1 MGFYKYINILACAL
15 AAMLHFGER
24 AKADNVT
31 VFAAASL
38 KEVIDEIGADF
49 TARSGHTVIASF
61 AGSSVLARQ
70 IEYGAPADLFIS
82 ASTEWMD
89 YLEARGTLAENTRI
103 DLVGNRLVLIG
114 SVEDSAPI
122 RLDRT
127 LDLPTLLN
135 GGRLAVALTNAVPAG
150 IYAKAALEALGLW
163 TEVQPFLAETDNVR
177 AAMALV
183 AVGAAPLGIVYA
195 TDAKAEKRVSIRG
208 FFPQD
213 THPEIVYPAALTA
226 QSTGPAARLL
236 LDYLKSPAADAA
248 FERYGFILR
257 EK

>member
-1 MGFYKYINILACAL
+1 MGLYRNISILACAL
-15 AAMLHFGER
+15 AAMLHLGER

-38 KEVIDEIGADF
+38 KEAIDEIGADF
-49 TARSGHTVIASF
+49 TTRTGHTVITSF
-61 AGSSVLARQ
+61 AGSSALARQ

-89 YLEARGTLAENTRI
+89 YLEARGALDDNTRI

-114 SVEDSAPI
+114 SVENSAPV

-163 TEVQPFLAETDNVR
+163 AEVQPFLAETDNVR

-213 THPEIVYPAALTA
+213 THPEIVYPAALTER
-226 QSTGPAARLL
+226 STSPAARLL

-248 FERYGFILR
+248 FKRYGFILK

>member
-1 MGFYKYINILACAL
+1 
-15 AAMLHFGER
+15 MLLLGER

-38 KEVIDEIGADF
+38 KEAIDEISADF
-49 TARSGHTVIASF
+49 TARTGHTVIASF

-82 ASTEWMD
+82 ASTEWLD
-89 YLEARGTLAENTRI
+89 YLEARGALAAHTRI

-114 SVEDSAPI
+114 SVENSAPV

-150 IYAKAALEALGLW
+150 IYAKAALEALGIW
-163 TEVQPFLAETDNVR
+163 TEVQPLLAETDNVR

-208 FFPQD
+208 FLPKD
-213 THPEIVYPAALTA
+213 THPEIVYPAALTT
-226 QSTGPAARLL
+226 QSTSPAARLL

-248 FERYGFILR
+248 FERYGFILK